1 MADKKVILEVE
12 LIEGNAQSKLDSLNT
27 SLKSL
32 DKTHKDYE
40 PTLKLIAQAE
50 RDLSKAQQNRILVE
64 KGLVK
69 STVKVEKVT
78 KKTAKEMKQLS
89 TNTGASTSATLELGR
104 IMSDAPYGIR
114 GMANNI
120 QQLASNLFF
129 MSKKTVEA
137 TGKTVGFGGAVKSLV
152 GGLWGATGAL
162 VAFQGLIALWDWY
175 SNRTD
180 KATDSTEDAT
190 NATKDLSSE
199 LKSLEKIL
207 SDSGLSLGSYN
218 KKIEDYI
225 KLKVQQK
232 KLDESILKTAVKI
245 EEQRK

>member
-104 IMSDAPYGIR
+104 
-114 GMANNI
+114 
-120 QQLASNLFF
+120 
-129 MSKKTVEA
+129 V
-137 TGKTVGFGGAVKSLV
+137 
-152 GGLWGATGAL
+152 
-162 VAFQGLIALWDWY
+162 
-175 SNRTD
+175 
-180 KATDSTEDAT
+180 
-190 NATKDLSSE
+190 
-199 LKSLEKIL
+199 
-207 SDSGLSLGSYN
+207 
-218 KKIEDYI
+218 
-225 KLKVQQK
+225 
-232 KLDESILKTAVKI
+232 
-245 EEQRK
+245 